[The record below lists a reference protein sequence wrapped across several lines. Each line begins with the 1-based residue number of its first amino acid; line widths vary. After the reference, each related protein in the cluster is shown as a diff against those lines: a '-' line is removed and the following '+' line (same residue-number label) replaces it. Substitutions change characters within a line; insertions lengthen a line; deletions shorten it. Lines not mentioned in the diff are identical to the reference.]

1 MVGTPGERKALL
13 FLSGILLLGGTVRVA
28 RALGGTDKVGP
39 EAKAAIERQLDAVDS
54 AKKAKKKGKGRR
66 AKKAPEV
73 IAPAI
78 IDLDVAT
85 AEEIET
91 LRYIGPAMAKRI
103 VADRDSLGPFG
114 SLEQFQRVKGIGP
127 KLAARLDST
136 VTFSLLPRLSA
147 TETSGFTDPPS
158 GRRRSRRGER
168 TK

>member
-13 FLSGILLLGGTVRVA
+13 FLAGITLLGGTVRVA
-28 RALGGTDKVGP
+28 RALGGTDEVSPK
-39 EAKAAIERQLDAVDS
+39 AKAAIERQLEAVDS
-54 AKKAKKKGKGRR
+54 AKKMKKGKGRR
-66 AKKAPEV
+66 AKKTQEI

-85 AEEIET
+85 QEQIET

-114 SLEQFQRVKGIGP
+114 SLEEFQRVKGIGP
-127 KLAARLDST
+127 RLAARLDSS
-136 VTFSLLPRLSA
+136 VTFSLHPRLPR
-147 TETSGFTDPPS
+147 TETSGSSDPPP
-158 GRRRSRRGER
+158 GRRKSRRGES

>member
-13 FLSGILLLGGTVRVA
+13 FLAGITLLGGTVRVT
-28 RALGGTDKVGP
+28 RALGGTDKVAP
-39 EAKAAIERQLDAVDS
+39 ESKAAIERQLEAVDS

-66 AKKAPEV
+66 AKKPPEI

-91 LRYIGPAMAKRI
+91 LPYIGPTIARRI

-114 SLEQFQRVKGIGP
+114 SLEGFQRVKGIGP
-127 KLAARLDST
+127 RLAAKLDTS
-136 VTFSLLPRLSA
+136 VTFSLHPRLSGTQTGSA
-147 TETSGFTDPPS
+147 DQPP
-158 GRRRSRRGER
+158 GRRRSRRGES